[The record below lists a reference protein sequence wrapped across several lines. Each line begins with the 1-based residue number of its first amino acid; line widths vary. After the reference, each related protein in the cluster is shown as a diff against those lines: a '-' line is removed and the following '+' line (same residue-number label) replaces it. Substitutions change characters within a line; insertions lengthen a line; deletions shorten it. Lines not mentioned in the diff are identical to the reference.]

1 MTSKK
6 NWTLRAAVLM
16 LALVLITSCFVGGT
30 FAKYVT
36 SGAGGDQARVAKFGV
51 TVTATDNSMFKTTY
65 ATDDQKAEAAGISA
79 SVENTTTKDNL
90 VAPGT
95 KADDAFIFSIT
106 GQPEVAV
113 NVKIAIGAQM
123 DVFLK
128 KGTYP
133 DLTTAA
139 TNDTFELKEDYYP
152 VVYTLKQN
160 GVDKVTGTLAQVATY
175 LESISKDYK
184 PNTDLSGE
192 FGSFTLSWKWAF
204 DGDDKADTLLGNLV
218 AGTVTDIGVDPM
230 THYST
235 HIAFHIEAT
244 VTQID

>member
-36 SGAGGDQARVAKFGV
+36 SGAGGDQARVARFGV
-51 TVTATDNSMFKTTY
+51 TVTATDNSMFNTTY
-65 ATDDQKAEAAGISA
+65 ATDDQQAEAAGISA
-79 SVENTTTKDNL
+79 SVKSTTTDNL

-106 GQPEVAV
+106 GKPEVAV
-113 NVKIAIGAQM
+113 NVKIAISAQM
-123 DVFLK
+123 DVYLGA
-128 KGTYP
+128 GTYP
-133 DLTTAA
+133 DLTTAKA
-139 TNDTFELKEDYYP
+139 DDTFELAQDYYP

-160 GVDKVTGTLAQVATY
+160 GKEKKTGTLADVVDY
-175 LESISKDYK
+175 LKGISNNYA
-184 PNTDLSGE
+184 PNTDLSKE
-192 FGSFTLSWKWAF
+192 FGNFTLSWEWAF
-204 DGDDKADTLLGNLV
+204 EGNDKADTLLGHLA
-218 AGTVTDIGVDPM
+218 AGTVNGTDLQPI
-230 THYST
+230 THYCNQ
-235 HIAFHIEAT
+235 IAFHVEAI

>member
-36 SGAGGDQARVAKFGV
+36 SGAGGDQARIAKFGV
-51 TVTATDNSMFKTTY
+51 TVAATDNSMFKTTY
-65 ATDDQKAEAAGISA
+65 ETDDQQAKTAGIST
-79 SVENTTTKDNL
+79 SVESTTKDNL

-106 GQPEVAV
+106 GKPEVAV
-113 NVKIAIGAQM
+113 NVKIAIDAKQ
-123 DVFLK
+123 DVYLVA
-128 KGTYP
+128 GTYP

-139 TNDTFELKEDYYP
+139 ADDNFELAQDYYP

-160 GVDKVTGTLAQVATY
+160 GVEKKTGTLAEVAAY
-175 LESISKDYK
+175 LEDISKDYK

-204 DGDDKADTLLGNLV
+204 NGNDKADTLLGNLV
-218 AGTVTDIGVDPM
+218 AGTVSDTDLQPI

-235 HIAFHIEAT
+235 HIAFHLEAT